1 MTIEM
6 TIHNLTELLSQL
18 RDNPFLTDEERVLLA
33 TIERTAPHMSLGPI
47 MRMVEIVG
55 RLHTL
60 TDIRRNP
67 PPNSPL
73 SGALWRR
80 SDSST
85 DLPPDSGD
93 NRYH

>member
-1 MTIEM
+1 MTIET
-6 TIHNLTELLSQL
+6 TIHNLAELMSQL
-18 RDNPFLTDEERVLLA
+18 RDNPFLTDEERQLLA
-33 TIERTAPHMSLGPI
+33 TIERTAPHLSLGPI

-67 PPNSPL
+67 PPDSPR
-73 SGALWRR
+73 SGRR
-80 SDSST
+80 QWNCDSPT
-85 DLPPDSGD
+85 DLPTDSGD